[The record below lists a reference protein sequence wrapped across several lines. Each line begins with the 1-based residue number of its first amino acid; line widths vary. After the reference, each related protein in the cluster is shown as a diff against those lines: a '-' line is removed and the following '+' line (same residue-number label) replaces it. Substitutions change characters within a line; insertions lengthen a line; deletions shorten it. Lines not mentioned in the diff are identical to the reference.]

1 MILSIMAYTISF
13 LYMLFGIYTISLN
26 KRGTINRLFFL
37 ITVSLA
43 LWSFSYSVALT
54 AHTAEESIFWRCIT
68 VFGWGIIYSIVL
80 HFVLVLG
87 KSRFLKRR
95 ATLVVIYLP
104 AIINVIL
111 YAPFGVFGPKQYKM
125 IPTEFGWV
133 NTSPTTADWYWLF
146 FYYIVFG
153 VVSIILLFRWL
164 GKVESNTFLKKDVLK
179 FKLSFYLTVFLG
191 IVTDILPD
199 ILEIKYFPR

>member
-54 AHTAEESIFWRCIT
+54 AHTAEEAFSGAVSQFS
-68 VFGWGIIYSIVL
+68 VEGIIYSIVL

-87 KSRFLKRR
+87 KSRF
-95 ATLVVIYLP
+95 
-104 AIINVIL
+104 
-111 YAPFGVFGPKQYKM
+111 
-125 IPTEFGWV
+125 
-133 NTSPTTADWYWLF
+133 
-146 FYYIVFG
+146 
-153 VVSIILLFRWL
+153 
-164 GKVESNTFLKKDVLK
+164 
-179 FKLSFYLTVFLG
+179 
-191 IVTDILPD
+191 
-199 ILEIKYFPR
+199 